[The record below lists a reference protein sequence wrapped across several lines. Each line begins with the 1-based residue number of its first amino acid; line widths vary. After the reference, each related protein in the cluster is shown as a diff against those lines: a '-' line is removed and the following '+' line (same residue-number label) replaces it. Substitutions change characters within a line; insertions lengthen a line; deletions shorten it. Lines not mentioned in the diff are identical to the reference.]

1 MSTLE
6 ARTQSRQEDGACH
19 VMVVDDSAVIRGYIR
34 RLLQETDGIEVVAS
48 AGNGQAAIDA
58 LKKNPV
64 DVIILDIEMPVLD
77 GLSALPKL
85 LEVDPTVKIIMA
97 STLTVANADISL
109 KALSAGAVDYIAKP
123 TSTAELH
130 SAEDFKRD
138 LSSKVVA
145 LAGARRRTRAPRT
158 SLAAAPKAASL
169 YAGPVETRA
178 PSRIPPTI
186 LAIGSSTGGPQ
197 ALMTFIR
204 GLGDDFDLPIVV
216 TQHMPATFTG
226 ILAKHLADSCHRD
239 FREASDG
246 DLIKAGCGYVAP
258 GDYHMLV
265 NSGANGPV
273 VKLTQT
279 PPENFCRPSV
289 DPMLRSLVG
298 TYGAKTLVVILTG
311 MGHDGLEGGRAIVDG
326 GGTMIA
332 QDEETSVVWGMPGA
346 VATAGVCAA
355 VLPLND
361 LAGQVRKLCGK
372 AGL

>member
-6 ARTQSRQEDGACH
+6 ARTQSRQEDDVCH

-34 RLLQETDGIEVVAS
+34 RLLQETAGIEVVAS
-48 AGNGQAAIDA
+48 AGNGQAAVEA
-58 LKKNPV
+58 VRKYPV

-77 GLSALPKL
+77 GLSALPQL

-97 STLTVANADISL
+97 STLTVANADVSL
-109 KALSAGAVDYIAKP
+109 KALAAGAADYIAKP

-130 SAEDFKRD
+130 SAEDFRRD
-138 LSSKVVA
+138 LASKVVA
-145 LAGARRRTRAPRT
+145 LSGARRRTRAPRARE
-158 SLAAAPKAASL
+158 AAAPKAASL
-169 YAGPVETRA
+169 YSAPIETRA
-178 PSRIPPTI
+178 PSRIPPAI

-197 ALMTFIR
+197 ALMTFLR
-204 GLGDDFDLPIVV
+204 GLGDDFELPIVI

-246 DLIKAGCGYVAP
+246 DPIKPGCGYVAP

-265 NSGANGPV
+265 DSGASGPI
-273 VKLTQT
+273 VKLTQS

-289 DPMLRSLVG
+289 DPMLRSLVD

-311 MGHDGLEGGRAIVDG
+311 MGHDGLEGGRAIVDC
-326 GGTMIA
+326 GGTVIA
-332 QDEETSVVWGMPGA
+332 QNEETSVVWGMPGA